1 MSYDSTY
8 DDFNVR
14 NDLVYFVACHNLRTF
29 YEGPQTQLLLLKKPT
44 QNTEH
49 ERPETAKHQ
58 VRVQSVQ
65 EI

>member
-1 MSYDSTY
+1 MTLPMMTLTFEMTLCTLSHATIYVLSTK
-8 DDFNVR
+8 
-14 NDLVYFVACHNLRTF
+14 A
-29 YEGPQTQLLLLKKPT
+29 QLLLLKKPTT